1 MKEKIKNHFTGN
13 YKPFFEKYLSGKIFN
28 NGKAG
33 DYKASCP
40 FHSEKDPSF
49 TFTAATGLFH
59 CFGCKAGGDI
69 FDFYAKSKG
78 LNVKSDFQKILNG
91 IGNDFGI
98 QGVVKNDDKN
108 IIEYIYNDP
117 DGKPLHKVART
128 EGKDFYQSK
137 YTGGQWINGTKG
149 IELVPY
155 NLPEV
160 IKADEVI
167 ICEGEKD
174 VETLKT
180 LGFVATTNA
189 MGAGCWKDSYNK
201 HLKGKDIVLIP
212 DNDEEGRKHMQNV
225 AQSLD
230 GEAKS
235 LKWLELPGLQLKG
248 DVSDYLDT
256 FGDIDESA
264 ESLAMMIEN
273 AGPWE
278 KERQEKDEKPRHQ
291 IITLENLYS
300 EKIEEKPI
308 ISGFRYEEEQTVIY
322 ASGGVGKSLIEQDIA
337 MHLGAGLDT
346 LWGLFDIPKHRLTMF
361 VQSENS
367 RLALHQ
373 RAFLKCQGN
382 NEFIRG
388 LQNIIFMG
396 THNGIQTAGHVSDKK
411 FLKEV
416 VDFGNMAESELENKI
431 GTVLFDPLISFH
443 DSEENDNSR
452 MRTTLDY
459 ILEIGNALRTTTSI
473 IHHANKEQ
481 GLRGASAIWD
491 WARNIIKLEDK
502 TYKGEKRI
510 SFKHEKCN
518 NSKMFE
524 PFLLQMDD
532 NLNFSPLDF
541 TDTLPHRERDRCLNV
556 KRALEMLNGYV
567 ETKAELI
574 DQYKEITGIK
584 STTTIHRHIDQA
596 VQNEFIN
603 VEYYTE
609 GKLKK
614 ARYYFDGKL

>member
-1 MKEKIKNHFTGN
+1 MKDKIKNQFNGN
-13 YKPFFEKYLSGKIFN
+13 YKPFFEKYLPGEILK

-33 DYKASCP
+33 DYKAKCP
-40 FHSEKDPSF
+40 FHDEKDPSF
-49 TFTAATGLFH
+49 TFTAGTGLFH

-98 QGVVKNDDKN
+98 LGVSKNRNKV
-108 IIEYIYNDP
+108 IEYIYHDP

-137 YTGGQWINGTKG
+137 YSDGQWINGIKG

-160 IKADEVI
+160 IRAEEVI

-180 LGFVATTNA
+180 LGLVATTNA
-189 MGAGCWKDSYNK
+189 MGAGCWKDSYSK
-201 HLKGKDIVLIP
+201 HLEGKDIVLIP
-212 DNDEEGRKHMQNV
+212 DNDEEGRKHMLSI

-230 GEAKS
+230 GQAKS
-235 LKWLELPGLQLKG
+235 LKWLELPDLSDKG
-248 DVSDYLDT
+248 DVSDFINT
-256 FGDIDESA
+256 FGDKDEA
-264 ESLAMMIEN
+264 GESLAMLIEN
-273 AGPWE
+273 AGPWK
-278 KERQEKDEKPRHQ
+278 KELKEDEKPRHQ
-291 IITLENLYS
+291 IITLENLYR

-322 ASGGVGKSLIEQDIA
+322 ASGGVGKSLVEQDIA
-337 MHLGAGLDT
+337 MHLGSGLDT
-346 LWGLFDIPKHRLTMF
+346 LWDMFDIPKHSVTMF

-382 NEFIRG
+382 SEFIRG

-396 THNGIQTAGHVSDKK
+396 THNGIQTAGHVSNKK
-411 FLKEV
+411 FLKAV
-416 VDFGNMAESELENKI
+416 IDFGNMAEAELENKI
-431 GTVLFDPLISFH
+431 GTILFDPLISFH
-443 DSEENDNSR
+443 DAEENDNSR

-459 ILEIGNALRTTTSI
+459 ILEIGSALKTTTSI
-473 IHHANKEQ
+473 IHHATKES
-481 GLRGASAIWD
+481 GVLRGASAIWD
-491 WARNIIKLEDK
+491 WARNVIKLEDK

-524 PFLLQMDD
+524 PFTLQMDD
-532 NLNFSPLDF
+532 NLNFLPVEF
-541 TDTLPHRERDRCLNV
+541 ENMLPHRERERCLNV

-567 ETKAELI
+567 ESKAELLE
-574 DQYKEITGIK
+574 QYKEITGIK
-584 STTTIHRHIDQA
+584 TPTTMHRHINKA
-596 VQNEFIN
+596 VENEFIN
-603 VEYYTE
+603 VEYYTQ

-614 ARYYFDGKL
+614 ARYYLDGKL